1 MGSLKQLPQC
11 PASGQGPTQNRLPG
25 PGDPKD
31 LWTRVSDRCKGPQ
44 QHEYELA
51 RLIAKSAMA
60 DIYIYIHIY
69 IYIYIYIFIGYRLCR
84 RPLKKSAGDDFWMP
98 WPSWD
103 APCKPFETFGMHW
116 ADQGSR
122 SRLFDT
128 PVGAAAP
135 VSGPGRGGGG
145 LEVRRPVATCGAEL

>member
-1 MGSLKQLPQC
+1 MY
-11 PASGQGPTQNRLPG
+11 AS
-25 PGDPKD
+25 
-31 LWTRVSDRCKGPQ
+31 V
-44 QHEYELA
+44 YV
-51 RLIAKSAMA
+51 
-60 DIYIYIHIY
+60 
-69 IYIYIYIFIGYRLCR
+69 YIFIGYRLCR
-84 RPLKKSAGDDFWMP
+84 RPVKKSAGSDFWMA

-116 ADQGSR
+116 ADQGSQ

-145 LEVRRPVATCGAEL
+145 LELRQPVAACGALWRISAAPLRWYKVGCLLQSAAQ